1 MILVVD
7 EHETVAR
14 DYVKSF
20 RSEGIASDGFDPP
33 DFMEWVRA
41 APACDLSA
49 VEAFLIGDHGGRRV
63 CPRLIR
69 GRSPAPLIAM
79 SEGGGLTDVLE
90 LFEAGVDDVV
100 RPPIHVREILARVG
114 AIRRRRQADAED
126 RNGCAIRVP
135 GDGRDPIVGGAI
147 MRLPRLERRILEYL
161 VARSGRRVSKTQLFS
176 AIYGIFEEDAHEQ
189 LVESHVCKLRRKLR
203 LRLGYDPIDAQR
215 YLGYQLDMQ

>member
-7 EHETVAR
+7 ERETVAR

-20 RSEGIASDGFDPP
+20 RSEGIAADGFDPP
-33 DFMEWVRA
+33 DFMGWVEA
-41 APACDLSA
+41 APASDLSA
-49 VEAFLIGDHGGRRV
+49 VEAFLIGDCAGRRAY
-63 CPRLIR
+63 PRLIR

-79 SEGGGLTDVLE
+79 NERGDLDDVLE

-114 AIRRRRQADAED
+114 AIRRRRQALVED
-126 RNGCAIRVP
+126 RGSGAICVA
-135 GDGRDPIVGGAI
+135 GDGRDARVGGDALI
-147 MRLPRLERRILEYL
+147 LPRRERRILEYL
-161 VARSGRRVSKTQLFS
+161 ATCNGRWVSKTQLFN
-176 AIYGIFEEDAHEQ
+176 AIYGIFEENAYEQ

-215 YLGYQLDMQ
+215 YFGYRLNLQ